1 MIEKEG
7 ELGEKE
13 STLLEAKAEV
23 TESLKKISDMEGAV
37 HDMRAALDRSEEVWK
52 YLMPT
57 GVWEIMDKILQA
69 TSSVFSWVIQC

>member
-13 STLLEAKAEV
+13 STLLKAKAEV
-23 TESLKKISDMEGAV
+23 TKSSKKISDMEGVA
-37 HDMRAALDRSEEVWK
+37 HDMRVTLDHSEEVWK

-57 GVWEIMDKILQA
+57 CVWEIMDKILQA